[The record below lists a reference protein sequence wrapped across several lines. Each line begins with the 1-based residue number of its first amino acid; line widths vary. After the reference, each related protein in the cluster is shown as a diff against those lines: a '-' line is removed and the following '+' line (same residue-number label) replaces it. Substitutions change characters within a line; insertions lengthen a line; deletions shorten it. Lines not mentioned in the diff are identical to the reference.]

1 MGVSSIE
8 SVKRILI
15 TGTRHLGKAGLISEF
30 SGLLQLAV
38 RQSGSQAG
46 RQAGRQSC
54 QGSPESSINC
64 GKILEK
70 HNLLGTEVRMS
81 GFNNKY
87 GTFF

>member
-1 MGVSSIE
+1 MEYSAKGKENDSQIRKAKGCVGVSSIE

-46 RQAGRQSC
+46 RQAELSGQSRKFNKLWKN
-54 QGSPESSINC
+54 I
-64 GKILEK
+64 GK
-70 HNLLGTEVRMS
+70 T
-81 GFNNKY
+81 
-87 GTFF
+87 